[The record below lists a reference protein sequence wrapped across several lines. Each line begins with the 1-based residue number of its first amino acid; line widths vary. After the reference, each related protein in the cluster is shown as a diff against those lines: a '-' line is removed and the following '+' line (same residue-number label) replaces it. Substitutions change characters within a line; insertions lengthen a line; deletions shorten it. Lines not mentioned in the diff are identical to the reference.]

1 MVAVIWS
8 FGGRYPMRE
17 LQSQLLRAL
26 VLLATI
32 PDGVTEDLLVFA
44 HGFDRAVIASLITE
58 GFATAR
64 NILSPGRATIG
75 VHIKI
80 SDVGRRALE
89 NL

>member
-1 MVAVIWS
+1 MASLKKQPVDPT
-8 FGGRYPMRE
+8 R
-17 LQSQLLRAL
+17 LRAL
-26 VLLATI
+26 ILLATI

-44 HGFDRAVIASLITE
+44 HRFDRALIAGLITE

-64 NILSPGRATIG
+64 NVLGPGRAMIG

-89 NL
+89 SS